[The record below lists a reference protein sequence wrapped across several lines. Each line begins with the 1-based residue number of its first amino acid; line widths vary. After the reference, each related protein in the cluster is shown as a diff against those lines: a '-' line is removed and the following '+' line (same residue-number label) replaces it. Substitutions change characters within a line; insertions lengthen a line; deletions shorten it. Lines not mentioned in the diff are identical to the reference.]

1 MRRGNKIDDLLKA
14 LMGNVEIEA
23 VEERFPSMQEVF
35 IELTKE
41 KEVEDEK

>member
-1 MRRGNKIDDLLKA
+1 MRGGNKIEDLLKA
-14 LMGNVEIEA
+14 LMGHIEIEA

-35 IELTKE
+35 IELTQG